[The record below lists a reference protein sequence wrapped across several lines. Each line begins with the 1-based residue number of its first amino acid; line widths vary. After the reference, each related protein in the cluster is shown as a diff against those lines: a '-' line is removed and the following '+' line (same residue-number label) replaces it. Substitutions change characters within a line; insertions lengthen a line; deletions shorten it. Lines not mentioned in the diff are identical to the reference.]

1 MTQTHG
7 ETQSF
12 ALEHCTALV
21 KAADEDLWLCLPYV
35 DRADRLRVAAL
46 YALAIELRRIPA
58 AVSEAPLGEIRL
70 QWWRDALDEI
80 LQGQTPRAHPVV
92 QALAASGAVDQRM
105 RDIAERG
112 IEARARL
119 LYDEA
124 FESAANLGEFFA
136 DAEGWL
142 AEVLTPGADVA
153 SVRASAAAYA
163 LARWSPALKTRLQ
176 DDPFAHAAA
185 LARQGDAGDL
195 RPSGAYLALAH
206 GYIARPD
213 GAPWPL
219 RKRLA
224 LLKAVA
230 AARRPT

>member
-1 MTQTHG
+1 MTQTQG

-12 ALEHCTALV
+12 ALDHCTALV

-35 DRADRLRVAAL
+35 DRTDRLRVAAL
-46 YALAIELRRIPA
+46 YALAVELRRIPA

-70 QWWRDALDEI
+70 QWWRDALDE
-80 LQGQTPRAHPVV
+80 LCHGENPRAHPVV
-92 QALAASGAVDQRM
+92 QALAVSGAVDQRM
-105 RDIAERG
+105 REIAECG

-119 LYDEA
+119 LYDDA
-124 FESAANLGEFFA
+124 FAGAADLGEFFA
-136 DAEGWL
+136 VAEGWL
-142 AEVLTPGADVA
+142 AEVLMPGADA
-153 SVRASAAAYA
+153 PTLRAAAAAYG
-163 LARWSPALKTRLQ
+163 LARWSPALNVSLK

-185 LARQGDAGDL
+185 LLQRAGLPDL
-195 RPSGAYLALAH
+195 RPSGAYLVLVR

-219 RKRLA
+219 GKRLA

-230 AARRPT
+230 AMRDPK